1 MTSGVTAFIE
11 YSLNG
16 ASWFVS
22 EGFSDKE
29 ERPAIY
35 AHFKLGNCCMVSL
48 NDFDVSSLLGLAIR
62 ILMSNISLNMYIY
75 LGVPRKSWGGVEQQL
90 ASHTKAGCVGPS
102 SSWSDY
108 GGMDLG
114 GEIHETISLHDGVA
128 ARVKMG
134 NVRC

>member
-1 MTSGVTAFIE
+1 VTSGVTAFIE

-75 LGVPRKSWGGVEQQL
+75 LGVPRKSWGGGLNNNWRPTPRPAVL
-90 ASHTKAGCVGPS
+90 AQVAHGATMEAWTWVVRFMKQSACMME
-102 SSWSDY
+102 W
-108 GGMDLG
+108 L
-114 GEIHETISLHDGVA
+114 HESKWA
-128 ARVKMG
+128 M
-134 NVRC
+134 